1 MNALLALLV
10 FAANPYEHRATAAA
24 YIALAAMSP
33 QSVQVEAKPSPE
45 PEPVPEEAKPK
56 PPVVQCLVF
65 TMESCRPCKLQ
76 HDAIERELVPAG
88 WKVGK
93 YGDVR
98 YVDRDDDS
106 ELTREYKV
114 KMWPQVVLVKD
125 GAEKKRYKPGPIKP
139 RVIAAD
145 MNELRTDVKS
155 TLMESPEL
163 VEPEPTKA
171 VEFDD
176 TYFGGRRFRR

>member
-1 MNALLALLV
+1 MNTLLALLI
-10 FAANPYEHRATAAA
+10 FAINPYEHRANAAA

-33 QSVQVEAKPSPE
+33 QSVQVETKPAPE
-45 PEPVPEEAKPK
+45 PEESKPK
-56 PPVVQCLVF
+56 PPPVQCLVF
-65 TMESCRPCKLQ
+65 TMDNCRPCKLQ

-98 YVDRDDDS
+98 YVDRDEDS

-125 GAEKKRYKPGPIKP
+125 GIEKKRYKPGPIKP
-139 RVIAAD
+139 RVLAAD
-145 MNELRTDVKS
+145 INELRTDVKS
-155 TLMESPEL
+155 NVTESPEL
-163 VEPEPTKA
+163 VEPQPAKA
-171 VEFDD
+171 VEVDD